1 MKKRKNIIFAFLLFA
16 SLTLGVGY
24 AALSESLDVWG
35 NLGTNIDNTNL
46 VMEYT
51 EANVDGTYCTQADI
65 AAKTSAKLTFGS
77 MTKVN
82 QLAWVV
88 LKVQNNSSNVSG
100 VEELTAKLHN
110 INVVLTESQDDFFT
124 VETKFASAY
133 AGKADDGTANYTEW
147 GAGDVILAPAESCY
161 FYVGIK
167 LKQTPTNALTAERF
181 EVTFQATTVESTQNI

>member
-46 VMEYT
+46 IMEYT

-65 AAKTSAKLTFGS
+65 SSKTSAKLTFGS

-100 VEELTAKLHN
+100 VKELTAKLHN
-110 INVVLTESQDDFFT
+110 IKVTLTDSQEKFFT
-124 VETKFASAY
+124 VDTKFATAF
-133 AGKADDGTANYTEW
+133 AGKAEDGTANYTEW
-147 GAGDVILAPAESCY
+147 ATGDVVFS
-161 FYVGIK
+161 
-167 LKQTPTNALTAERF
+167 TNRIMLF
-181 EVTFQATTVESTQNI
+181 LCWS